1 MRLRATPSAVLWASS
16 TTIGWLRNYG
26 RSLSWPCLAPL
37 RATCAPTVRQPFADS
52 DQGRPL
58 AYNTPCDRARASLG

>member
-1 MRLRATPSAVLWASS
+1 MRLRATPSAALGRIAHALDGQGGYVWA
-16 TTIGWLRNYG
+16 LPQ
-26 RSLSWPCLAPL
+26 PCHA
-37 RATCAPTVRQPFADS
+37 AQCANCAPTVADS